1 MPHICLLQSIINVA
15 HILTPAGNL
24 SLLELTVIMV
34 RENAAQGHTTVKEE
48 EAIMK
53 NWQSDGSG
61 SNGSY
66 HSPED

>member
-15 HILTPAGNL
+15 HILMPAGNL
-24 SLLELTVIMV
+24 SLLIMV

-53 NWQSDGSG
+53 NW
-61 SNGSY
+61 
-66 HSPED
+66 